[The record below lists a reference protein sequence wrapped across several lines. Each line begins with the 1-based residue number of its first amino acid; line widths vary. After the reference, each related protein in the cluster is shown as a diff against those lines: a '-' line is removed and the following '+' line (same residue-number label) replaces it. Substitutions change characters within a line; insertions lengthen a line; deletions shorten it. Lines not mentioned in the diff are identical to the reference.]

1 MLVMMDDEHLATR
14 FQQDRGHLQ
23 AVAQRLLGS
32 STEADDAVQEA
43 WLRLSRAD
51 VSAVENL
58 TGWLTTVVARICL
71 DMLRSRSTR
80 REQGLGPE
88 QAAVADVRA
97 GPEQD
102 ALLADSVGEALL
114 VVLGTLTPAE
124 RVSFVLHDMFD
135 LPFDEIAP
143 LVGRTLVA
151 TRQLASRARRRV
163 RGVEPSS
170 LQSREETRAVVAA
183 FLKASRDGDL
193 DALLAVLA
201 PDVTAHADEVT
212 VSAGAEREV
221 SGAAAVAATFAG
233 RARAARLALVDG
245 EVAAVWMHQGEARVV
260 FFFTVEDHLVSQI
273 EMVGDRDT
281 LQALAIQLGR

>member
-143 LVGRTLVA
+143 LVGRTPVA

-221 SGAAAVAATFAG
+221 SGAAAVAATFVG

>member
-80 REQGLGPE
+80 LEQGLGPE

-102 ALLADSVGEALL
+102 ALLADSVGEALV

-143 LVGRTLVA
+143 LVGRTPVA
-151 TRQLASRARRRV
+151 TRQLASRARRRI

-221 SGAAAVAATFAG
+221 SGAAAVAATFVG

-273 EMVGDRDT
+273 EMVGDHDT
-281 LQALAIQLGR
+281 LQALAIQLSR